1 MRKAPLII
9 AALLLVPTTCA
20 AATMLI
26 WGATFL
32 GSTSLS
38 TAAAITTAVSVAGTA
53 ASLATIG
60 YSIYTALNRPK
71 QQSAFEGPR
80 MGDLSVQSSAR
91 GAPLPKVWGSMRI
104 AGNIIHAKK
113 YEVVTVTEVSS
124 GGKGFMG
131 GGGGGAT
138 QTTYTYFADF
148 AISLC
153 EGPITG
159 VRRVWMNN
167 KLWYTAA
174 DDASDTE
181 LEASEDNER
190 YGKLYLGTTS
200 QNPDP
205 TLEAIHGV
213 GNVPPYRRTAYI
225 VFTRLP
231 LVNFG
236 NAIPQVSVEVCNTPG
251 TFVAPTTICGGDSSG
266 TLASTNMVQDPDTGR
281 VFFTTFSQTYMR
293 VFDSSLECLA
303 LITLP
308 GKTSNEAVST
318 PCYVPTTREI
328 WAPYDTANVGGSPW
342 LWSSIAV
349 IDPDALVVKT
359 NFTIP
364 QTDNGPAFY
373 NPVKD
378 ELVVH
383 DHWNA
388 TETVYINP
396 HTRAVVSG
404 ANLFGSGLCFG
415 CLYLSPHDAIVCW
428 GSDDRIRFVKASDY
442 SLIGDLDATEFDVI
456 HNYVSYDA
464 GRDVLYWCCHNHTN
478 LYTIDLSGL
487 PSAPVLGSARTLP
500 VEPDLGMVYVS
511 SKDTIYVRTIGGD
524 DIRLLD
530 PDTLAETGTIDGLT
544 GTNQG
549 LFAIDGRRFIIAG
562 DRWKVPIRA
571 LFANSGVPLAEIVED
586 LCIGAGLLDDDLDT
600 VQLNTPIVHGYIR
613 ASPMQATAALQ
624 PLMLAYQFD
633 GVESDY
639 LLHFPK
645 RDGASIATIL
655 EDNLGAREVG
665 QEPGPPLAISRQQE
679 TDLPTAVIVHI
690 RQPSLSY
697 QQGSQIHRRV
707 YTLSKNN
714 LEIDLPIAASSQ
726 FARRLSRRLM
736 NRSWVERTRYQ
747 FSLGPEYVYLDPG
760 DIVKVESDNAT
771 HLIRLDKVEFGAPGL
786 VFTEGV
792 AQRITLLPW
801 EDEKAQDLDPA
812 PIYEEGEEEDPPDVF
827 PAPVLAPVAQTRL
840 VLLDIPILLDSND
853 DPGFYYA
860 VAGYAVTGWGGA
872 VLYKSID
879 SGATYLAHD
888 SMGQPAAIG
897 AATTVLEYGQITI
910 WDGENSVNV
919 LLASG
924 TLASDTADNVLSG
937 KNKAALGIDGRWEI
951 IQWRTATLEVNG
963 SYTLTNLLRGRH
975 GTDHNTANHEIGDT
989 FVALTP
995 TTIDRAQMS
1004 IAELQLLRYYKA
1016 VSFGLTLTDTAPTT
1030 FTNRGIGLTP
1040 YSVVHIKKQADVSG
1054 DITITWIRR
1063 TRAEDRWQD
1072 GVDAVLFEQ
1081 SEAYDVEIL
1090 NGTQVVRTWT
1100 DVTTTSQ
1107 LYTVAQQTTD
1117 FGAAQDVINVRV
1129 FQKSAT
1135 VGRGFPWTAQLST
1148 TTPQIN
1154 PPSTPPAGSPP
1165 APIGGL
1171 KTAFPRLGR
1180 TTYGSPHNYG
1190 NANFQGQLA
1199 RVDVVLM
1206 AFHFTWGSS
1215 ASINSAVNAI
1225 KAINSDIKLLNYL
1238 IIEVVSPSKAGQA
1251 ALKAQCDAQNW
1262 WLRANGTSGGIVVDT
1277 GGYGWKVNLSNFCPT
1292 DGTNRWNTWIAEYE
1306 NTRLFSLVSGLD
1318 GVFIDNVFFKP
1329 RINGDWNRD
1338 GTSDSQ
1344 NSLTVHTW
1352 FREGMKACF
1361 DRFKSLMPTKYVTGN
1376 VGDWQRATVA
1386 MPEYDGQLHGGLL
1399 EGYIGHSWSPE
1410 GIDMYGVNNGWGSWT
1425 RMMTGY
1431 RSVIAQMAAPKALIF
1446 NMKGKRTDYKSFRY
1460 GFASCLMDE
1469 AYFDFSDGEAGIY
1482 ASYVLWFDE
1491 YDLAGTANTNWL
1503 GTAVD
1508 TPPLA
1513 AWQNGVWRRRF
1524 TGGMVLVNP
1533 RGNGAQVVTI
1543 ESGYRRFVG
1552 TQDPVTNNGSLA
1564 TSFSIPDRDGLF
1576 LKIA

>member
-1 MRKAPLII
+1 MRKAPLLLWS
-9 AALLLVPTTCA
+9 ALLLLVPAVA
-20 AATMLI
+20 AAGTLLVFA
-26 WGATFL
+26 ATAL

-38 TAAAITTAVSVAGTA
+38 TAGTLFAIGGALSTA
-53 ASLATIG
+53 ASLAPIAFG
-60 YSIYTALNRPK
+60 IYSALNRPK

-104 AGNIIHAKK
+104 SGNVIHAKK

-181 LEASEDNER
+181 IEASDDNER

-205 TLEAIHGV
+205 TLEAIHGA

-236 NAIPQVSVEVCNTPG
+236 NAIPQVSVEVCNTPS
-251 TFVAPTTICGGDSSG
+251 TFSVPTVHPGAENAGLNWTQMVRDPESGQIFKTTRDSG
-266 TLASTNMVQDPDTGR
+266 TVRVFNPTLSSSIKVIALANYDGNDTG
-281 VFFTTFSQTYMR
+281 
-293 VFDSSLECLA
+293 
-303 LITLP
+303 
-308 GKTSNEAVST
+308 ST
-318 PCYVPTTREI
+318 PVYVPTTREI
-328 WAPYDTANVGGSPW
+328 WAPHYDS
-342 LWSSIAV
+342 LSSRSSIAI
-349 IDPDALVVKT
+349 IDSDALVIKE
-359 NFTIP
+359 TIAFP
-364 QTDNGPAFY
+364 GVAVGPAFY
-373 NPVKD
+373 NPATGQVI
-378 ELVVH
+378 VH
-383 DHWNA
+383 DLVGGA
-388 TETVYINP
+388 TTTYYDP
-396 HTRAVVSG
+396 ATRVGVAG
-404 ANLFGSGLCFG
+404 TNLFGGTLCFG
-415 CLYLSPHDAIVCW
+415 SLYIEAHSVIVSW
-428 GSDDRIRFVKASDY
+428 GFDDRLRLVNAVTSATIADY
-442 SLIGDLDATEFDVI
+442 DATEFGDTKNWVA
-456 HNYVSYDA
+456 YDSS
-464 GRDVLYWCCHNHTN
+464 RDLIYWCCGTGASTN
-478 LYTIDLSGL
+478 LYSINLSVL
-487 PSAPVLGSARTLP
+487 PGGTPVLGSARTLP
-500 VEPDLGMVYVS
+500 HVPTGGMTYARNRIYIYDTTGEDVY
-511 SKDTIYVRTIGGD
+511 G
-524 DIRLLD
+524 LD
-530 PDTLAETGTIDGLT
+530 PSTLAIEQTIEGVTGTRPGLYPIDGS
-544 GTNQG
+544 
-549 LFAIDGRRFIIAG
+549 RFLVAG
-562 DRWKVPIRA
+562 DYWKVPIRP
-571 LFANSGVPLAEIVED
+571 LLPNSGIPLSQIVQD
-586 LCIGAGLLDDDLDT
+586 LCKDAGLELAD
-600 VQLNTPIVHGYIR
+600 LNTVALNNTVHGYIR
-613 ASPMQATAALQ
+613 AQPMQATAALQ
-624 PLMLAYQFD
+624 PLMLTYQFD

-639 LLHFPK
+639 LLNFPK
-645 RDGASIATIL
+645 REGSSIATIL

-707 YTLSKNN
+707 YTSSKNT
-714 LEIDLPIAASSQ
+714 LEIDLPIATTSQ

-747 FSLGPEYVYLDPG
+747 LALGPEYVYLDPG

-771 HLIRLDKVEFGAPGL
+771 HLIRLDKVELGAPGL
-786 VFTEGV
+786 VLAEGV

-801 EDEKAQDLDPA
+801 EDEKAADLDPA

-840 VLLDIPILLDSND
+840 VLLDIPILLDTND

-879 SGATYLAHD
+879 SGATYFAHD

-897 AATTVLEYGQITI
+897 AATTVLEYGPITI
-910 WDGENSVNV
+910 WDGENSVNI
-919 LLASG
+919 LLTSG
-924 TLASDTADNVLSG
+924 TLASDTVDNVLSG

-951 IQWRTATLEVNG
+951 IQWRTATLEGNG

-975 GTDHNTANHEIGDT
+975 GTEHNTANHEIGDT

-995 TTIDRAQMS
+995 TTIDRAQMN
-1004 IAELQLLRYYKA
+1004 IAELQLLRHYKA
-1016 VSFGLTLTDTAPTT
+1016 VSFGLTLAETAFTT
-1030 FTNRGIGLTP
+1030 FTNRGVGLTP
-1040 YSVVHIKKQADVSG
+1040 YSVVHIKKQSEAGG
-1054 DITITWIRR
+1054 DITISWIRR

-1072 GVDAVLFEQ
+1072 GVDAVLFE
-1081 SEAYDVEIL
+1081 ERELYDVEIL
-1090 NGTQVVRTWT
+1090 NGTEVKRTWT

-1180 TTYGSPHNYG
+1180 TTYGSPHNYS

-1206 AFHFTWGSS
+1206 AFHFTWGST

-1262 WLRANGTSGGIVVDT
+1262 WLRANGTSGGIVIDT

-1306 NTRLFSLVSGLD
+1306 NTRLFSVVSGLD

-1344 NSLTVHTW
+1344 NSLTVQTW

-1399 EGYIGHSWSPE
+1399 EGYIGYSWSPE

-1431 RSVIAQMAAPKALIF
+1431 RSVIAKIAAPKALIF

-1508 TPPLA
+1508 TPPTA

-1533 RGNGAQVVTI
+1533 RGNGAKVVTI

-1552 TQDPVTNNGSLA
+1552 VQDPVTNNGSLA